1 MPRVKRRPKFKGKTG
16 RVDFIEDIIPTSE
29 GEEII
34 RETYHEREKQWKWAD
49 FEKKQVLDAWKE
61 KYRQARET
69 DLRNEL
75 ESKNKLDL
83 LNRKMTWLLE
93 QTLTPEAYEWLDALR
108 VHDPACCD
116 TIVRV
121 IIDDEAMAAID
132 YIIHVVHT
140 AGGTPADQR
149 INLADLV
156 KYWRKLKGIKSK
168 IMVKDKDGNETSLS
182 DYVRGSKDWRD
193 NDDD

>member
-1 MPRVKRRPKFKGKTG
+1 MPKGKRTPRLKGKTG

-34 RETYHEREKQWKWAD
+34 RETYDERKKQWKWAD
-49 FEKKQVLDAWKE
+49 YEKKQALDAWKE
-61 KYRQARET
+61 KYRQAREN

-75 ESKNKLDL
+75 ESKTKIEL
-83 LNRKMTWLLE
+83 LNQKMTWLLQ
-93 QTLTPEAYEWLDALR
+93 QTLTAEAFEWLDSLR
-108 VHDPACCD
+108 EHDPACCN
-116 TIVRV
+116 TIVRI

-132 YIIHVVHT
+132 YIIRVVYA
-140 AGGTPADQR
+140 AGGPPADQR

-168 IMVKDKDGNETSLS
+168 IIVKDKDGNETSLS
-182 DYVRGSKDWRD
+182 DYVRDSKDWRTE
-193 NDDD
+193 DD